1 MSIPS
6 TKRVI
11 RVLGPNIP
19 MDLYGMKCLKG
30 GISKF
35 CLKVKVLFDL
45 AFDAQEK
52 GSNTAEKHVF
62 SEKLCSGHRKIYQFA
77 VRLIMLPESPK
88 INISVIKKKKS
99 SLTASLNALVRV
111 VPGGSE

>member
-11 RVLGPNIP
+11 RVLGPNTP

-30 GISKF
+30 GISKI

-45 AFDAQEK
+45 AFDA
-52 GSNTAEKHVF
+52 
-62 SEKLCSGHRKIYQFA
+62 
-77 VRLIMLPESPK
+77 
-88 INISVIKKKKS
+88 
-99 SLTASLNALVRV
+99 
-111 VPGGSE
+111 